1 MRVMTDPML
10 GPRGPDAFVLPMHPS
25 TGQENAHFTR
35 YTATPHTSF
44 DGLRA
49 ILVSHTHNDHVDVK
63 AKEVL
68 PKNLPV
74 VVPPSGAETMRA
86 AGFTDVR
93 VLDWGQ
99 SLTIDTGGT
108 RLEIH
113 AVAAHHAHDPDLDHK
128 IGRVNG
134 YVLAFSG
141 NGGSYKTYWTGDA
154 VLSEEMKT
162 IASRFGT
169 IDLLLPHLGGV
180 GGDGGLGK
188 RTMDSEEAIT
198 LTRWV
203 NPLRVI
209 PIHHTTFSHYREP
222 IEALEQRAAEAD
234 LAAKYVFPVEGR
246 TVPL

>member
-1 MRVMTDPML
+1 
-10 GPRGPDAFVLPMHPS
+10 MHPS
-25 TGQENAHFTR
+25 TGQPNAHFSR
-35 YTATPHTSF
+35 YTASPQVSF
-44 DGLRA
+44 EGLHA
-49 ILVSHTHNDHVDVK
+49 IIVSHTHNDHVDTK
-63 AKEVL
+63 AKEAL

-74 VVPPSGAETMRA
+74 IVPPSGVETMRA

-93 VLDWGQ
+93 SLDWGQ
-99 SLTIDTGGT
+99 SVTITASGT
-108 RLEIH
+108 TLEVH

-134 YVLAFSG
+134 YVLSFSG

-154 VLSEEMKT
+154 VLADEMKT
-162 IASRFGT
+162 IATTFGT

-180 GGDGGLGK
+180 GGDGDLGK

-222 IEALEQRAAEAD
+222 IEALEQRATEAG
-234 LAAKYVFPVEGR
+234 LTPRYVFPVEGR
-246 TVPL
+246 TISL